1 MKNSEL
7 KTISKKYADQINQY
21 VADYGLNDADQRD
34 VITIF
39 DDDSKDYPSGQRVDV
54 TFKMNTEGDGLPQ
67 EFDMSEIGTR
77 DLNLKNS
84 NLSALID
91 EYTDAIR

>member
-7 KTISKKYADQINQY
+7 RSISKKYADEINQY

-39 DDDSKDYPSGQRVDV
+39 DDDSKNYPSGQRVDV
-54 TFKMNTEGDGLPQ
+54 TFKMNTEGDGLSQ

-77 DLNLKNS
+77 YLNMKNS

>member
-1 MKNSEL
+1 MKNSDL
-7 KTISKKYADQINQY
+7 RTISKKYADQINQY

-54 TFKMNTEGDGLPQ
+54 TFKMNTEGDGLSQ

-77 DLNLKNS
+77 DLYLKNS

>member
-7 KTISKKYADQINQY
+7 RAISKKYADKINNY
-21 VADYGLNDADQRD
+21 VEDYGLDDAEQRD

-39 DDDSKDYPSGQRVDV
+39 DDDSEKYPSGQRVDV
-54 TFKMNTEGDGLPQ
+54 TFKMNTEGDGLPE
-67 EFDMSEIGTR
+67 EFDMSELWTR
-77 DLNLKNS
+77 DLNLNDS

>member
-7 KTISKKYADQINQY
+7 RTISKQYADKINNY
-21 VADYGLNDADQRD
+21 VENYGLDDAEQCD

-39 DDDSKDYPSGQRVDV
+39 DDNSEDYPSGQRVDV
-54 TFKMNTEGDGLPQ
+54 TFKMNTEGDGLPD
-67 EFDMSEIGTR
+67 EFDMSEFWTR
-77 DLNLKNS
+77 DLNVKDS

>member
-7 KTISKKYADQINQY
+7 RTISKKYADQINQY

-39 DDDSKDYPSGQRVDV
+39 DDDSK
-54 TFKMNTEGDGLPQ
+54 
-67 EFDMSEIGTR
+67 
-77 DLNLKNS
+77 
-84 NLSALID
+84 
-91 EYTDAIR
+91 